1 MKKILLGCGVLVLM
15 LGIGGAV
22 GAYYFL
28 WRPAKAYVVEFAKLQ
43 EIPQLNRQVRNTA
56 PFTPPPDNAL
66 TNDAVERFVQTQQ
79 GIQVKL
85 GQRVDELGIKYRQL
99 TQGRADYRP

>member
-1 MKKILLGCGVLVLM
+1 MKKSLIGCLVLVIVV
-15 LGIGGAV
+15 GIGGAV

-43 EIPQLNRQVRNTA
+43 EIPKLNRQVRNTA
-56 PFTPPPDNAL
+56 PFTPPADNVL

-85 GQRVDELGIKYRQL
+85 GQRVY
-99 TQGRADYRP
+99 